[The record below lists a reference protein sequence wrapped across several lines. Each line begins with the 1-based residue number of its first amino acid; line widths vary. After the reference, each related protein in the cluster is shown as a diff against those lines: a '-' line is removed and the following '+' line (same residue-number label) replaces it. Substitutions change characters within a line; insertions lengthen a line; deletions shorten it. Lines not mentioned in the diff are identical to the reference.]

1 MGKSAPPDKPQESA
15 ILASMRTRG
24 DGPLEPEDTI
34 PVSTEA
40 IEAEIIADSADT
52 SRVIAPRVAP
62 STELEAFDASKHPAM
77 IQLNGWLA
85 SNLSQTDS
93 PEAAVADI
101 IAQVLN
107 AKSVDEVLSEVAL
120 PGLRE
125 NLGRPFILYG
135 GKVNQSSYEAGA
147 PYYFVLD
154 VEWLDTNT
162 RQLIT
167 TGAQTVISQIVK
179 LIELDAFPC
188 TMQAI
193 YATEKANARGFRPYR
208 LAGIK

>member
-1 MGKSAPPDKPQESA
+1 MSK
-15 ILASMRTRG
+15 RG
-24 DGPLEPEDTI
+24 DGPLEPDETI
-34 PVSTEA
+34 PLSTETVD
-40 IEAEIIADSADT
+40 AEIIADSAEA

-62 STELEAFDASKHPAM
+62 STEVEAFDASKHPAM
-77 IQLNGWLA
+77 VQLNGWLA

-107 AKSVDEVLSEVAL
+107 AKSVDEVLSEVSL

-125 NLGRPFILYG
+125 NLDRPFVLHG
-135 GKVNQSSYEAGA
+135 GKVMQSSFEAGA
-147 PYYFVLD
+147 PFYFVLD

-162 RQLIT
+162 RQLVT
-167 TGAQTVISQIVK
+167 TGAQTVIAPVVK
-179 LIELDAFPC
+179 LIEFNGFPC
-188 TMQAI
+188 TMKAI

-208 LAGIK
+208 LAGLK